1 MMKIRGLTDVSPHT
15 IQDRRR
21 PYVKSLE
28 PAVCA
33 YVWICS
39 VYGWRAHSITPS
51 PADVCCHMYVV
62 CTGVFSHLCF
72 LFNFVTDPNTLIAQ
86 IQHRNM
92 FLSPFIALID

>member
-1 MMKIRGLTDVSPHT
+1 MMKIRELTDVSLHT
-15 IQDRRR
+15 IQDRRW

-51 PADVCCHMYVV
+51 PADVCCQGDCVHS
-62 CTGVFSHLCF
+62 GVLSLVFPVQLCY
-72 LFNFVTDPNTLIAQ
+72 
-86 IQHRNM
+86 
-92 FLSPFIALID
+92 